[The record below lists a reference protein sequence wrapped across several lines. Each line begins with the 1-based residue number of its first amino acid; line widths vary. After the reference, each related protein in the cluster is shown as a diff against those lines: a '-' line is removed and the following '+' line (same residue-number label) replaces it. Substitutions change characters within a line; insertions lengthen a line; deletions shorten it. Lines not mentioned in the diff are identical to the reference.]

1 LLKFKRDTSDLTTFF
16 PVAEGAGP
24 VVSRKTRKY
33 LGRAESQREYEM
45 KKRTIISIQEYQPEF
60 DFEEAEHVPPF
71 TLPEYQRTLLLPRIT
86 AGLTDLAIVAVIY
99 LIFLAATYMQMPENF
114 MPDRSLF
121 GIYGLC
127 YFSLVTIYLFLFMLS
142 ASQTPG
148 MKYRRLTVVSVDD
161 APLDPKRACLRGFG
175 YLISILPVLLGF
187 VWMLI
192 DPEHLTWAD
201 KVSGTYVKKI

>member
-1 LLKFKRDTSDLTTFF
+1 
-16 PVAEGAGP
+16 
-24 VVSRKTRKY
+24 
-33 LGRAESQREYEM
+33 M

-86 AGLTDLAIVAVIY
+86 AGLADLAIVAVIY
-99 LIFLAATYMQMPENF
+99 LIFLIATYMQMPDNF
-114 MPDRSLF
+114 IPDRRLL

-161 APLDPKRACLRGFG
+161 APLDPKHACLRGFG